1 MISGEIQINR
11 VYQVLKFWDKVYIN
25 LALFRSSL
33 ISQLLIAGL
42 PWQKLK
48 KNSEAVL
55 VGFKLDTV
63 VLINVST
70 CCLSPFTVTEPDE
83 DVEEADDIYGSVVI
97 GGPCAPSWTDIPPP
111 SLFGKEDE
119 PLTTSPRVS
128 PRKTPVT
135 SPAKSSGMSLP
146 SDSPSKVKI

>member
-1 MISGEIQINR
+1 MISGEIQING

-42 PWQKLK
+42 GKNYK

-97 GGPCAPSWTDIPPP
+97 GGPSAPSWTDIPPP

>member
-1 MISGEIQINR
+1 M
-11 VYQVLKFWDKVYIN
+11 
-25 LALFRSSL
+25 
-33 ISQLLIAGL
+33 
-42 PWQKLK
+42 
-48 KNSEAVL
+48 L

-97 GGPCAPSWTDIPPP
+97 GGPSAPSWTDIPPP

-146 SDSPSKVKI
+146 SDSPSKVKIWTEYHKVCLWIELVELTDKVSFSCQSMKQFDHLTVPLEWDCGFLTRSLLVG

>member
-1 MISGEIQINR
+1 M
-11 VYQVLKFWDKVYIN
+11 
-25 LALFRSSL
+25 
-33 ISQLLIAGL
+33 
-42 PWQKLK
+42 
-48 KNSEAVL
+48 L

-97 GGPCAPSWTDIPPP
+97 GGPSAPSWTDIPPP

-146 SDSPSKVKI
+146 SDSPSKVKIWTEYHKVCLWIKLVELTDKVSFSCQSMKQFDHLTAPLEWDCGFLTRSLLVG

>member
-1 MISGEIQINR
+1 MQ
-11 VYQVLKFWDKVYIN
+11 VYLGKNY
-25 LALFRSSL
+25 
-33 ISQLLIAGL
+33 
-42 PWQKLK
+42 K

-55 VGFKLDTV
+55 VVFKLDTV

-97 GGPCAPSWTDIPPP
+97 GGPSAPSWTDIPPP

-119 PLTTSPRVS
+119 PLTTSARVS

>member
-1 MISGEIQINR
+1 MISSEIQING

-42 PWQKLK
+42 PWQKLQ
-48 KNSEAVL
+48 KNSEVML

-63 VLINVST
+63 ELINVST

-97 GGPCAPSWTDIPPP
+97 GGPSAPSWTDIPPP

>member
-1 MISGEIQINR
+1 MQ
-11 VYQVLKFWDKVYIN
+11 VYLGKN
-25 LALFRSSL
+25 H
-33 ISQLLIAGL
+33 
-42 PWQKLK
+42 K
-48 KNSEAVL
+48 KNSEVVL

-97 GGPCAPSWTDIPPP
+97 GGPSAPSWTDIPPP

>member
-1 MISGEIQINR
+1 M
-11 VYQVLKFWDKVYIN
+11 
-25 LALFRSSL
+25 
-33 ISQLLIAGL
+33 
-42 PWQKLK
+42 
-48 KNSEAVL
+48 L

-97 GGPCAPSWTDIPPP
+97 GGPSTPSWTDIPPP

-146 SDSPSKVKI
+146 SDSPSKVKIRTEYHKVCL